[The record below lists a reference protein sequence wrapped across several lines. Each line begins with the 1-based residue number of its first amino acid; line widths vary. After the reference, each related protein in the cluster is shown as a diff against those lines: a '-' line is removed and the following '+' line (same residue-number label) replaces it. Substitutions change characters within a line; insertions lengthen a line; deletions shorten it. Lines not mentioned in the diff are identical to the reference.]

1 MATIHLIDAEKGGVG
16 KSVVARTLYQLFL
29 DRNIEVVPME
39 ADRSNPTFSNI
50 YGKRVKKAIFSE
62 DRQFDDSP
70 DIIFDTALET
80 PVILD
85 FPAQV
90 HRSFSKWLTSKGLL
104 ELGASHDVK
113 FVKWF
118 VCDGGND
125 SVNLFLKSVQHYKG
139 ELPHIL
145 VKNLGRT
152 DNWSILKANT
162 AVQDAIKEYRIP
174 TIEFP
179 RLSEFRMN
187 TIDTRKLTFEA
198 AREDSEL
205 GLIGRSQ
212 IVIFLRSAYEAFD
225 ESGWTPAAIEKPSG
239 KEVKVV

>member
-29 DRNIEVVPME
+29 DRNIDVVPME

-50 YGKRVKKAIFSE
+50 YGQRVKKAIFSE

-70 DIIFDTALET
+70 DIIFDTALQT

-90 HRSFSKWLTSKGLL
+90 HRSFSKWVSSKGLL
-104 ELGASHDVK
+104 ELGSSHNVK

-125 SVNLFLKSVQHYKG
+125 SVNLFLKSVEHYKD
-139 ELPHIL
+139 ELPHVL
-145 VKNLGRT
+145 VKNFGRT
-152 DNWSILKANT
+152 DNWSTIDHT
-162 AVQDAIKEYRIP
+162 PAVQDVIQKYAIP
-174 TIEFP
+174 TIAFP

-187 TIDTRKLTFEA
+187 TIDARKLTFEA
-198 AREDSEL
+198 AREDAEL

-212 IVIFLRSAYEAFD
+212 IVIFLRSAYEALD
-225 ESGWTPAAIEKPSG
+225 ESGWTPMAPENKPS
-239 KEVKVV
+239 KEVKTK